1 MNSNHNP
8 DEGTINLRLRR
19 ILLDLARREDDM
31 ASTEAAAVPY
41 WASPP
46 ASVVGHRAAAAS
58 LRFEAD
64 RFLQAS

>member
-1 MNSNHNP
+1 MNSNHYP
-8 DEGTINLRLRR
+8 DEGTINTRLRQ
-19 ILLDLARREDDM
+19 ILLDLARREDDI
-31 ASTEAAAVPY
+31 AHAEAAAVPY

-46 ASVVGHRAAAAS
+46 ASVVGHRAAADS